1 MTRCNTVKLLSILFV
16 NSLIFAECKTPKQLA
31 YFQDLPKDQATSLN
45 TTPYQPLKLQ
55 TNDEV
60 QINISSPSS
69 EASQLFNLGA
79 MAPSTNGSP
88 NEIGGINSGLIN
100 LYRVSSTGKIT
111 LPILGEVNAAGLTT
125 EELKVLISQK
135 LSGYLKQAVVTVN
148 LTNFKVTVI
157 GEVTRPIV
165 VPVNGQAINV
175 LEAIGASGDL
185 TVYGIRNNVRV
196 IRKLPNGKTEI
207 AVLDFNNSSVMMS
220 PYFQLQQ
227 NDIVYVQP
235 NKNKGI
241 LGTRSNI
248 LIPIFSGIASII
260 TLILVRRF

>member
-1 MTRCNTVKLLSILFV
+1 
-16 NSLIFAECKTPKQLA
+16 
-31 YFQDLPKDQATSLN
+31 LN

-79 MAPSTNGSP
+79 MPPSTNGSP
-88 NEIGGINSGLIN
+88 NEIGQINSGLIN

-111 LPILGEVNAAGLTT
+111 LPILGEVHAAGLTT

-157 GEVTRPIV
+157 GEVTKPIV
-165 VPVNGQAINV
+165 VPVNGQTINV

-185 TVYGIRNNVRV
+185 TVYGIRKNVRV

-241 LGTRSNI
+241 MGTRSNI
-248 LIPIFSGIASII
+248 LIPIFSSIASII
-260 TLILVRRF
+260 TLILIRRF